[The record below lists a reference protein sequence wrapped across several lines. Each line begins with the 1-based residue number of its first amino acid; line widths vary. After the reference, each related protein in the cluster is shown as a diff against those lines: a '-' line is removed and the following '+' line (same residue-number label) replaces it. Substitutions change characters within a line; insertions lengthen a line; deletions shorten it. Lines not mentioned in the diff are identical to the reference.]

1 MRHALGYKSDGCKH
15 HVVTAA
21 NHVTHNARV
30 YPQCIAMPTETDRA
44 LNEENEPVTAESQ
57 VVGVLLPLALFQ
69 AYDYL
74 VPDGMSLTRGDVVH
88 VPLGRR
94 SVTGIVWGAGAGDV
108 ASAKLKAVIARL
120 DEVPSLPALTCDFVD
135 WVAHYTMAPV
145 GAVLRM
151 AMSVPDALAPERSLK
166 SWRIGDRLEAKLSGT
181 KLTAAR
187 QRVIDV
193 LQGSLPLPPGEL
205 ARLAGVS
212 AGVISDMGK
221 AGLLQSVPLALKRPF
236 GVPQADAAG
245 PRLSAAQRKA
255 ADDLSALQP
264 GVTLIDGVTGSGK
277 TEVYFE
283 AIAAALHQGRQALVM
298 VPEIA
303 LTPQWLKRFAAR
315 FGALPAQ
322 WHSELTGLERR
333 LTWRGVLDGSAR
345 VVVGARSALF
355 LPYRDLG
362 LIIVDEEHDSAFKQE
377 DGVIYQARDMAVV
390 RGHLAKIPVVL
401 ASATPSLETIVNV
414 ETGRY
419 RALHL
424 PDRHGGASLP
434 AIDTIDLRIDKPAR
448 QSWIAPRLKA
458 EIERTLARGD
468 QALLFLNRRGYAP
481 LTLCRTCGHRL
492 QCPRCTAWL
501 VEHRF
506 HQKLMCHHC
515 GFDSPMPPSCPACQ
529 SESSFAACGP
539 GVERLAEEAEAL
551 FPEARRLVLTSDTV
565 TGPAKAEALM
575 RLVVE
580 REVDLI
586 IGTQIIAKGH
596 NFPHLTLVGVVDAD
610 LGLHGGDLRA
620 AERTYQLMSQ
630 VAGRAGRAEKPGR
643 VYLQTYDPARAVMV
657 ALTSG
662 DRDSFL
668 AAEADDRRQ
677 AGMPPFGRLA
687 ALILSGHDVAAV
699 NAKAQELARAAPHR
713 EGVSV
718 LGPAPAPL
726 ALLRGRHRLRFLL
739 KTRRDIAPQSILRSW
754 LRGQKFSGDLRLQI
768 DIDPYSFM

>member
-1 MRHALGYKSDGCKH
+1 
-15 HVVTAA
+15 
-21 NHVTHNARV
+21 
-30 YPQCIAMPTETDRA
+30 MPTETNQPQDA
-44 LNEENEPVTAESQ
+44 GGEVSAPPAS
-57 VVGVLLPLALFQ
+57 VGVLVPLALFQ
-69 AYDYL
+69 PYDYL
-74 VPDGMSLTRGDVVH
+74 VPHEFQVSRGDFVT

-94 SVTGIVWGAGAGDV
+94 SVTGVVWGPAAGDV
-108 ASAKLKAVIARL
+108 APEKLKPITAPLAIA
-120 DEVPSLPALTCDFVD
+120 PLPAVTCDFVD
-135 WVAHYTMAPV
+135 WVAQYGMAPV

-151 AMSVPDALAPERSLK
+151 AMSVPDALEPERALK
-166 SWRIGDRLEAKLSGT
+166 AWAIGNIKGIKIT
-181 KLTAAR
+181 PTR
-187 QRVIDV
+187 QRVLDA
-193 LQGSLPLPPGEL
+193 LQGQPPQPPTEL

-212 AGVISDMGK
+212 PGVVADMGK
-221 AGLLQSVPLALKRPF
+221 LGLLRAVPFAQQRPY
-236 GVPQADAAG
+236 GQPQCDAAG
-245 PRLSAAQRKA
+245 PMLSPAQDQAAR
-255 ADDLSALQP
+255 DLAELKP

-283 AIAAALHQGRQALVM
+283 AIAAALRRGQQALVL

-303 LTPQWLKRFAAR
+303 LTPQWLTRFEARFA
-315 FGALPAQ
+315 ALPAQ

-362 LIIVDEEHDSAFKQE
+362 LIIVDEEHESAFKQE

-401 ASATPSLETIVNV
+401 ASATPSLETMVNV
-414 ETGRY
+414 DSGRY
-419 RALHL
+419 RAVHL
-424 PDRHGGASLP
+424 PDRHGGATMP
-434 AIDTIDLRIDKPAR
+434 AIELVDLRLDKPAR
-448 QSWIAPRLKA
+448 QSWISPTLKA
-458 EIERTLARGD
+458 ALDRTLAAGE
-468 QALLFLNRRGYAP
+468 QGLLFLNRRGYAP

-515 GFDSPMPPSCPACQ
+515 GFEQAMPDACPACL
-529 SESSFAACGP
+529 SEGSFAACGP
-539 GVERLAEEAEAL
+539 GVERLAEEAAAL
-551 FPEARRLVLTSDTV
+551 FPDARRLVLTSDTV

-575 RLVVE
+575 KMVAE
-580 REVDLI
+580 REVDLV

-630 VAGRAGRAEKPGR
+630 VAGRAGRGQKPGR
-643 VYLQTYDPARAVMV
+643 VYLQTYDPDRAVMQ
-657 ALTSG
+657 ALKSG
-662 DRDSFL
+662 DREAFM
-668 AAEADDRRQ
+668 AAEAEDRRES
-677 AGMPPFGRLA
+677 GMPPFGRLA
-687 ALILSGHDVAAV
+687 ALILSGRDESAV
-699 NAKAQELARAAPHR
+699 TAKSRDLARSAPHR
-713 EGVSV
+713 DGVTV

-726 ALLRGRHRLRFLL
+726 ALLRGRHRVRFLL
-739 KTRRDIAPQSILRSW
+739 KTRRDISPQAVLRQW
-754 LRGQKFSGDLRLQI
+754 LRGHKFPGDLRLQI

>member
-1 MRHALGYKSDGCKH
+1 
-15 HVVTAA
+15 
-21 NHVTHNARV
+21 
-30 YPQCIAMPTETDRA
+30 MPTETDSLWGDESDGA
-44 LNEENEPVTAESQ
+44 VTSAPQ
-57 VVGVLLPLALFQ
+57 AIGVLLPLALFQ
-69 AYDYL
+69 PYDYL
-74 VPDGMSLTRGDVVH
+74 VPAGMSLARGDFVT

-94 SVTGIVWGAGAGDV
+94 SVTGVVWGPAMGDV
-108 ASAKLKAVIARL
+108 EPKKLKQVAIQL
-120 DEVPSLPALTCDFVD
+120 PVPPLPAMSCDFVD
-135 WVAHYTMAPV
+135 WVAQYTMAPL

-151 AMSVPDALAPERSLK
+151 AMSVPDALEAERTLK
-166 SWRIGDRLEAKLSGT
+166 AWTLGNIADAKLT
-181 KLTAAR
+181 PTR
-187 QRVIDV
+187 QRVVDV
-193 LQGSLPLPPGEL
+193 LAASPPLPPVEL

-212 AGVISDMGK
+212 AGVVTDMGK
-221 AGLLQSVPLALKRPF
+221 VGLLKSVPLPLKRPF
-236 GVPQADAAG
+236 GDPDADAAG
-245 PRLSAAQRKA
+245 PKLSDAQAQAA
-255 ADDLSALQP
+255 ADLGTLQS

-283 AIAAALHQGRQALVM
+283 TVAAALRAGRQALVM

-303 LTPQWLKRFAAR
+303 LTPQWLKRFEAR

-333 LTWRGVLDGSAR
+333 LTWRAVLDGSAK
-345 VVVGARSALF
+345 VVVGARSSLF

-362 LIIVDEEHDSAFKQE
+362 LIIVDEEHESGFKQE

-401 ASATPSLETIVNV
+401 ASATPSLETMVNV

-419 RALHL
+419 RAAHL
-424 PDRHGGASLP
+424 PDRHGGATLP
-434 AIDTIDLRIDKPAR
+434 SIHTIDLRLDKPAR
-448 QSWIAPRLKA
+448 NSWIAPSLKA
-458 EIERTLARGD
+458 EIERTLEAGE

-515 GFDSPMPPSCPACQ
+515 GFESPMPPSCPACQ
-529 SESSFAACGP
+529 SEGSFAACGP
-539 GVERLAEEAEAL
+539 GVERLAEEAAAL
-551 FPEARRLVLTSDTV
+551 FPDARRLVLTSDTV
-565 TGPAKAEALM
+565 TGPAKAESLM
-575 RLVVE
+575 RMVAE
-580 REVDLI
+580 REVDLV

-620 AERTYQLMSQ
+620 AERTYQLMQQ
-630 VAGRAGRAEKPGR
+630 VAGRAGRGEKPGR
-643 VYLQTYDPARAVMV
+643 VYLQTYDPDRAVMQ
-657 ALTSG
+657 ALKSG
-662 DRDSFL
+662 DRDSFM

-687 ALILSGHDVAAV
+687 ALILSSRDQAAV
-699 NAKAQELARAAPHR
+699 TAKAQELARSAPHR
-713 EGVSV
+713 EGVHV

-726 ALLRGRHRLRFLL
+726 ALLRGRHRMRFLL
-739 KTRRDIAPQSILRSW
+739 KTRRDIAPQAVLKTW
-754 LRGQKFSGDLRLQI
+754 LRGHKFPGDLRLQI

>member
-1 MRHALGYKSDGCKH
+1 M
-15 HVVTAA
+15 
-21 NHVTHNARV
+21 
-30 YPQCIAMPTETDRA
+30 
-44 LNEENEPVTAESQ
+44 
-57 VVGVLLPLALFQ
+57 VGVLLPLALFQ

-74 VPDGMSLTRGDVVH
+74 VPDGMSLARGDVVT

-94 SVTGIVWGAGAGDV
+94 SVTGVVWGAGTGDV
-108 ASAKLKAVIARL
+108 APEKLKEVTAHL
-120 DEVPSLPALTCDFVD
+120 DVPSLPAITCDFVD
-135 WVAHYTMAPV
+135 WVAQYTMAPV

-151 AMSVPDALAPERSLK
+151 AISVPEALESERSLK
-166 SWRIGDRLEAKLSGT
+166 AWQIGDIDGAKMAGA

-193 LQGSLPLPPGEL
+193 LKSSPPLPPTEL
-205 ARLAGVS
+205 ARLAAVS
-212 AGVISDMGK
+212 AGVVNEMGK
-221 AGLLQSVPLALKRPF
+221 VGLLHAVPLALKRPF
-236 GVPQADAAG
+236 GAPDADAAG
-245 PRLSAAQRKA
+245 PNLSGAQRKA
-255 ADDLSALQP
+255 ADDLSTLLP

-283 AIAAALHQGRQALVM
+283 AIAATLRAGRQALVM

-303 LTPQWLKRFAAR
+303 LTPQWLKRFEAR

-333 LTWRGVLDGSAR
+333 LTWRSVLDGSAK

-362 LIIVDEEHDSAFKQE
+362 LIIVDEEHESAFKQE

-424 PDRHGGASLP
+424 PDRHGGATLP
-434 AIDTIDLRIDKPAR
+434 AINTIDLRTDKPAR
-448 QSWIAPRLKA
+448 QSWIAPSLKA
-458 EIERTLARGD
+458 EIEQTLADGN

-515 GFDSPMPPSCPACQ
+515 GFDSPMPPCCPACQ
-529 SESSFAACGP
+529 SEGSLAACGP
-539 GVERLAEEAEAL
+539 GVERLAEEAAAL
-551 FPEARRLVLTSDTV
+551 FPDARRLVLTSDTV

-575 RLVVE
+575 RMVAE
-580 REVDLI
+580 REVDLV

-630 VAGRAGRAEKPGR
+630 VAGRAGRGEKPGR
-643 VYLQTYDPARAVMV
+643 VYLQTYDPDRAVME
-657 ALTSG
+657 ALKSG

-677 AGMPPFGRLA
+677 SGMPPFGRLA
-687 ALILSGHDVAAV
+687 ALILSSRDQAAV
-699 NAKAQELARAAPHR
+699 NGKAQELARNAPHR
-713 EGVSV
+713 EGVMV

-739 KTRRDIAPQSILRSW
+739 KTRRDIAPQGVLKTW
-754 LRGQKFSGDLRLQI
+754 LRGQKFPGDLRLQI

>member
-1 MRHALGYKSDGCKH
+1 
-15 HVVTAA
+15 
-21 NHVTHNARV
+21 
-30 YPQCIAMPTETDRA
+30 MPTETDHV
-44 LNEENEPVTAESQ
+44 LGEETGAVAVKPRPGSR

-74 VPDGMSLTRGDVVH
+74 VPIGLTLVRGDIVT

-94 SVTGIVWGAGAGDV
+94 SVTGIVWGDGAGDV
-108 ASAKLKAVIARL
+108 APEKLKEVTARL
-120 DEVPSLPALTCDFVD
+120 DMPPLPAITCDFVD
-135 WVAHYTMAPV
+135 WVAQYTMAPV

-151 AMSVPDALAPERSLK
+151 AISVPDALEPERALK
-166 SWRIGDRLEAKLSGT
+166 AWQLGDIAAAQTAGA

-187 QRVIDV
+187 QRVVDV
-193 LQGSLPLPPGEL
+193 LKASPPLPPTEL
-205 ARLAGVS
+205 ARLAAVS
-212 AGVISDMGK
+212 AGVVAEMGK
-221 AGLLQSVPLALKRPF
+221 VGLLQSVPLALKRPF
-236 GVPQADAAG
+236 GMPDADAAG
-245 PRLSAAQRKA
+245 PNLSGAQQRA
-255 ADDLSALQP
+255 ADDLSTLAP

-283 AIAAALHQGRQALVM
+283 AIAATLRAGRQALVM

-303 LTPQWLKRFAAR
+303 LTPQWLTRFEAR

-333 LTWRGVLDGSAR
+333 LTWRAALDGSAK

-362 LIIVDEEHDSAFKQE
+362 LIIVDEEHESAFKQE

-390 RGHLAKIPVVL
+390 RGHLAKIPVIL

-419 RALHL
+419 RAAHL
-424 PDRHGGASLP
+424 PDRHGGATLP
-434 AIDTIDLRIDKPAR
+434 SIETIDLRVDKPAR

-458 EIERTLARGD
+458 EIEQTLADGN

-481 LTLCRTCGHRL
+481 LTLCRTCGHRM

-529 SESSFAACGP
+529 SEGSFAACGP

-551 FPEARRLVLTSDTV
+551 FPDARRLVLTSDTV
-565 TGPAKAEALM
+565 TGPTKAEALM
-575 RLVVE
+575 RMVAE
-580 REVDLI
+580 REVDLV

-630 VAGRAGRAEKPGR
+630 VAGRAGRGEKPGR
-643 VYLQTYDPARAVMV
+643 VYLQTYDPDRAVME
-657 ALTSG
+657 ALKSG

-677 AGMPPFGRLA
+677 SGMPPFGRLA
-687 ALILSGHDVAAV
+687 ALILSSRDQAAV
-699 NAKAQELARAAPHR
+699 NAKAQELARSAPHR
-713 EGVSV
+713 DGVMV

-739 KTRRDIAPQSILRSW
+739 KTRRDIAPQGVLKSW
-754 LRGQKFSGDLRLQI
+754 LRGHKFPGDLRLQI

>member
-1 MRHALGYKSDGCKH
+1 
-15 HVVTAA
+15 
-21 NHVTHNARV
+21 
-30 YPQCIAMPTETDRA
+30 MPTETDNDLA
-44 LNEENEPVTAESQ
+44 TPFGGPVVSPHR
-57 VVGVLLPLALFQ
+57 VVGVLVPLALFQ

-74 VPDGMSLTRGDVVH
+74 VPDELDLARGDFVT

-94 SVTGIVWGAGAGDV
+94 SVTGVVWGAGAGDV
-108 ASAKLKAVIARL
+108 DPAKLKPVTARL
-120 DEVPSLPALTCDFVD
+120 ALPPLPLASCAFID
-135 WVAHYTMAPV
+135 WVAQYTMAPV

-151 AMSVPDALAPERSLK
+151 AMSVPDALEPERTLK
-166 SWRIGDRLEAKLSGT
+166 AWVVGDTEGAKLT
-181 KLTAAR
+181 PTR

-193 LQGSLPLPPGEL
+193 LTASPPLPPTEL

-221 AGLLQSVPLALKRPF
+221 VGLLRAVPLALRRPF
-236 GVPQADAAG
+236 GRPDPATVGPVLSPAQDAAAKD
-245 PRLSAAQRKA
+245 LAQ
-255 ADDLSALQP
+255 LQP

-283 AIAAALHQGRQALVM
+283 AIAAALRAGKQALVM

-303 LTPQWLKRFAAR
+303 LTPEWLKRFATR

-333 LTWRGVLDGSAR
+333 LTWRAVLDGSAQ

-355 LPYRDLG
+355 LPFHDLG
-362 LIIVDEEHDSAFKQE
+362 LIIVDEEHEGGFKQE

-401 ASATPSLETIVNV
+401 ASATPSLETMVNV

-419 RALHL
+419 RALHM
-424 PDRHGGASLP
+424 PDRHGGATMP
-434 AIDTIDLRIDKPAR
+434 VIDTIDLRLDKPQR
-448 QSWIAPRLKA
+448 NSWIAPSLKA
-458 EIERTLARGD
+458 EIEKTLAAGE

-481 LTLCRTCGHRL
+481 LTLCRGCGHRL

-515 GFDSPMPPSCPACQ
+515 GFEAPVPPSCPACGA
-529 SESSFAACGP
+529 EGHFAACGP
-539 GVERLAEEAEAL
+539 GVERLAEEAELL
-551 FPEARRLVLTSDTV
+551 FPDARRLVLTSDTV
-565 TGPAKAEALM
+565 TGPAKAESLM
-575 RLVVE
+575 RSVAE
-580 REVDLI
+580 REVDLV

-620 AERTYQLMSQ
+620 AERTYQLMQQ
-630 VAGRAGRAEKPGR
+630 VAGRAGRGEKPGR
-643 VYLQTYDPARAVMV
+643 VFLQTYDPDRAVMQ
-657 ALTSG
+657 ALKSG
-662 DRDSFL
+662 DRENFM
-668 AAEADDRRQ
+668 AAEAEDRRLS
-677 AGMPPFGRLA
+677 GMPPYGRLA
-687 ALILSGHDVAAV
+687 ALIISGHELPAV
-699 NAKAQELARAAPHR
+699 EKKAQELARLAPHR

-726 ALLRGRHRLRFLL
+726 ALLRGRHRIRFLL
-739 KTRRDIAPQSILRSW
+739 KTRRDIAPQSVLKHW
-754 LRGQKFSGDLRLQI
+754 LRGQKFPGDLRLQI
-768 DIDPYSFM
+768 DIDPYSFV

>member
-1 MRHALGYKSDGCKH
+1 
-15 HVVTAA
+15 
-21 NHVTHNARV
+21 
-30 YPQCIAMPTETDRA
+30 MPTETDQQAAAATDVLSDGRWDR
-44 LNEENEPVTAESQ
+44 
-57 VVGVLLPLALFQ
+57 VGVLLPLALFQ
-69 AYDYL
+69 PYDYL
-74 VPDGMSLTRGDVVH
+74 VPAEINLVRGDFVT

-94 SVTGIVWGAGAGDV
+94 HVTGVVWGAALGDV
-108 ASAKLKAVIARL
+108 DPAKLKPVAARL
-120 DEVPSLPALTCDFVD
+120 GMPPLPAISCDFID
-135 WVAHYTMAPV
+135 WVAQYCMAPV

-151 AMSVPDALAPERSLK
+151 AMSVPDAFLPERALK
-166 SWRIGDRLEAKLSGT
+166 AWALGDPAAAKAT
-181 KLTAAR
+181 PTR
-187 QRVIDV
+187 QRVLDV
-193 LQGSLPLPPGEL
+193 LRDQPPLPPTEL
-205 ARLAGVS
+205 ARAAGVS
-212 AGVISDMGK
+212 VGVIAEMGRV
-221 AGLLQSVPLALKRPF
+221 GLLRAETLALPRPF
-236 GVPQADAAG
+236 GTPDAAMLG
-245 PRLSAAQRKA
+245 PTLSSAQGDAASTLA
-255 ADDLSALQP
+255 ELQP

-283 AIAAALHQGRQALVM
+283 AIAATLRAGRQALVL

-303 LTPQWLKRFAAR
+303 LTPQWLTRFERR

-322 WHSELTGLERR
+322 WHSELTGLARR
-333 LTWRGVLDGSAR
+333 LTWRGVLDGSAK

-362 LIIVDEEHDSAFKQE
+362 LVIVDEEHESAFKQE
-377 DGVIYQARDMAVV
+377 EGVIYQARDMAVV

-401 ASATPSLETIVNV
+401 ASATPSLETLVNV

-424 PDRHGGASLP
+424 PDRHGGATLP
-434 AIDTIDLRIDKPAR
+434 AIHLIDLRRDKPAR
-448 QSWIAPRLKA
+448 QSWIAPSLRA
-458 EIERTLARGD
+458 ELEQTLAAGE

-515 GFDSPMPPSCPACQ
+515 GFEAPMPPACPACQ
-529 SESSFAACGP
+529 SEASFAACGP
-539 GVERLAEEAEAL
+539 GVERLAEEAAAL

-575 RLVVE
+575 KMVAE
-580 REVDLI
+580 REVDLV

-596 NFPHLTLVGVVDAD
+596 NFPHLTLVGVIDAD

-630 VAGRAGRAEKPGR
+630 VAGRAGRGEKPGR
-643 VYLQTYDPARAVMV
+643 VFLQTYDPDRAVMR
-657 ALTSG
+657 ALKSG
-662 DRDSFL
+662 ARDAFM
-668 AAEADDRRQ
+668 AAEAEDRRE

-687 ALILSGHDVAAV
+687 ALILSGRDEAAV
-699 NAKAQELARAAPHR
+699 TARARDLARSAPHR
-713 EGVSV
+713 DGVTV
-718 LGPAPAPL
+718 LGPAPAPM
-726 ALLRGRHRLRFLL
+726 ALLRGRHRIRFLL
-739 KTRRDIAPQSILRSW
+739 KTRRDIAPQAVLRAW
-754 LRGQKFSGDLRLQI
+754 LKGQKFPGDLRLQI

>member
-1 MRHALGYKSDGCKH
+1 
-15 HVVTAA
+15 
-21 NHVTHNARV
+21 
-30 YPQCIAMPTETDRA
+30 MPTETDNDLA
-44 LNEENEPVTAESQ
+44 TPFGGPVVSPHR
-57 VVGVLLPLALFQ
+57 VVGVLVPLALFQ

-74 VPDGMSLTRGDVVH
+74 VPDELDLARGDFVT

-94 SVTGIVWGAGAGDV
+94 SVTGVVWGAGAGDV
-108 ASAKLKAVIARL
+108 DPAKLKPVTARL
-120 DEVPSLPALTCDFVD
+120 ALPPLPLASCAFID
-135 WVAHYTMAPV
+135 WVAQYTMAPV

-151 AMSVPDALAPERSLK
+151 AMSVPDALEPERTLK
-166 SWRIGDRLEAKLSGT
+166 AWVVGDTEGAKLT
-181 KLTAAR
+181 PTR

-193 LQGSLPLPPGEL
+193 LTASPPLPPTEL

-221 AGLLQSVPLALKRPF
+221 VGLLRAVPLALRRPF
-236 GVPQADAAG
+236 GRPDPATVGPVLSPAQDAAAKD
-245 PRLSAAQRKA
+245 LAQ
-255 ADDLSALQP
+255 LQP

-283 AIAAALHQGRQALVM
+283 AIAAALRAGKQALVM

-303 LTPQWLKRFAAR
+303 LTPEWLKRFATR

-333 LTWRGVLDGSAR
+333 LTWRAVLDGSAQ

-355 LPYRDLG
+355 LPFHDLG
-362 LIIVDEEHDSAFKQE
+362 LIIVDEEHEGGFKQE

-401 ASATPSLETIVNV
+401 ASATPSLETMVNV

-419 RALHL
+419 RALHM
-424 PDRHGGASLP
+424 PDRVGGASMP
-434 AIDTIDLRIDKPAR
+434 VIDTIDLRLDKPQR
-448 QSWIAPRLKA
+448 NSWIAPSLKA
-458 EIERTLARGD
+458 EIEKTLAAGE

-481 LTLCRTCGHRL
+481 LTLCRGCGHRL

-515 GFDSPMPPSCPACQ
+515 GFEAPVPPSCPACGA
-529 SESSFAACGP
+529 EGHFAACGP
-539 GVERLAEEAEAL
+539 GVERLAEEAELL
-551 FPEARRLVLTSDTV
+551 FPDARRLVLTSDTV
-565 TGPAKAEALM
+565 TGPAKAESLM
-575 RLVVE
+575 RSVAE
-580 REVDLI
+580 REVDLV

-620 AERTYQLMSQ
+620 AERTYQLMQQ
-630 VAGRAGRAEKPGR
+630 VAGRAGRGEKPGR
-643 VYLQTYDPARAVMV
+643 VFLQTYDPDRAVMQ
-657 ALTSG
+657 ALKSG
-662 DRDSFL
+662 DRENFM
-668 AAEADDRRQ
+668 AAEAEDRRLS
-677 AGMPPFGRLA
+677 GMPPYGRLA
-687 ALILSGHDVAAV
+687 ALIISGHELPAV
-699 NAKAQELARAAPHR
+699 EKKAQELARLAPHR

-726 ALLRGRHRLRFLL
+726 ALLRGRHRIRFLL
-739 KTRRDIAPQSILRSW
+739 KTRRDIAPQSVLKHW
-754 LRGQKFSGDLRLQI
+754 LRGQKFPGDLRLQI
-768 DIDPYSFM
+768 DIDPYSFV

>member
-1 MRHALGYKSDGCKH
+1 
-15 HVVTAA
+15 
-21 NHVTHNARV
+21 
-30 YPQCIAMPTETDRA
+30 MPTETDSLWGDESDGA
-44 LNEENEPVTAESQ
+44 VTSAPQ
-57 VVGVLLPLALFQ
+57 AIGVLLPLALFQ
-69 AYDYL
+69 PYDYL
-74 VPDGMSLTRGDVVH
+74 VPAGLSLARGDFVT

-94 SVTGIVWGAGAGDV
+94 SVTGVVWGAAMGDV
-108 ASAKLKAVIARL
+108 EPGKLKQVVQRL
-120 DEVPSLPALTCDFVD
+120 PVPPLPAMSCDFVD
-135 WVAHYTMAPV
+135 WVAQYTMAPL

-151 AMSVPDALAPERSLK
+151 AMSVPDALEAERTLK
-166 SWRIGDRLEAKLSGT
+166 AWTLGNIAGAKLT
-181 KLTAAR
+181 PTR
-187 QRVIDV
+187 QRVVDV
-193 LQGSLPLPPGEL
+193 LGASPPLPPVEL

-212 AGVISDMGK
+212 AGVVTDMGK
-221 AGLLQSVPLALKRPF
+221 AGLLKSVPLPLKRPF
-236 GVPQADAAG
+236 GDPDADASG
-245 PRLSAAQRKA
+245 PKLSDAQARAAA
-255 ADDLSALQP
+255 SLSTLQP

-283 AIAAALHQGRQALVM
+283 AVAAALRAGKQALVM

-303 LTPQWLKRFAAR
+303 LTPQWLKRFEAR
-315 FGALPAQ
+315 FGTLPAQ

-333 LTWRGVLDGSAR
+333 LTWRAVLDGSAK
-345 VVVGARSALF
+345 VVVGARSGLF

-362 LIIVDEEHDSAFKQE
+362 LIIVDEEHESGFKQE
-377 DGVIYQARDMAVV
+377 EGVIYQARDMAVV

-401 ASATPSLETIVNV
+401 ASATPSLETMVNV

-419 RALHL
+419 RAAHL
-424 PDRHGGASLP
+424 PNRHGGATLP
-434 AIDTIDLRIDKPAR
+434 SIHTIDLRLDKPAR
-448 QSWIAPRLKA
+448 NSWIAPSLKT
-458 EIERTLARGD
+458 EIERTLEAGE

-515 GFDSPMPPSCPACQ
+515 GFESPMPPSCPACQ
-529 SESSFAACGP
+529 SEGSFAACGP
-539 GVERLAEEAEAL
+539 GVERLAEEAAAL
-551 FPEARRLVLTSDTV
+551 FPDARRLVLTSDTV
-565 TGPAKAEALM
+565 TGPAKAESLM
-575 RLVVE
+575 RMVAE
-580 REVDLI
+580 REVDLV

-643 VYLQTYDPARAVMV
+643 VYLQTYDPDRAVMQ
-657 ALTSG
+657 ALKSG
-662 DRDSFL
+662 DRDSFM

-687 ALILSGHDVAAV
+687 ALILSSRDQGAIT
-699 NAKAQELARAAPHR
+699 AKAQELARSAPHG
-713 EGVSV
+713 EGVHV

-726 ALLRGRHRLRFLL
+726 ALLRGRHRIRFLL
-739 KTRRDIAPQSILRSW
+739 KTRRDIAPQGVLKTW
-754 LRGQKFSGDLRLQI
+754 LRGHKFPGDLRLQI

>member
-1 MRHALGYKSDGCKH
+1 
-15 HVVTAA
+15 
-21 NHVTHNARV
+21 
-30 YPQCIAMPTETDRA
+30 MPTETDHV
-44 LNEENEPVTAESQ
+44 LGEETGAVAVKPRPGSR

-74 VPDGMSLTRGDVVH
+74 VPIGLELARGDIVT

-94 SVTGIVWGAGAGDV
+94 SVTGIVWGEGAGDI
-108 ASAKLKAVIARL
+108 APEKLKEVTARL
-120 DEVPSLPALTCDFVD
+120 DVPPLPAITCDFVD
-135 WVAHYTMAPV
+135 WVAQYTMAPV

-151 AMSVPDALAPERSLK
+151 AISVPDALEGERSQK
-166 SWRIGDRLEAKLSGT
+166 AWKIGDIRGA

-187 QRVIDV
+187 QRVVDV
-193 LQGSLPLPPGEL
+193 LQSSPPLPPTEL
-205 ARLAGVS
+205 ARLAAVS
-212 AGVISDMGK
+212 AGVVAEMGK
-221 AGLLQSVPLALKRPF
+221 VGLLHAVPLSQKRPF
-236 GVPQADAAG
+236 GVPDADAAG
-245 PRLSAAQRKA
+245 PNLSEAQAKA
-255 ADDLSALQP
+255 AAALSTLEP
-264 GVTLIDGVTGSGK
+264 GVTLVDGVTGSGK

-283 AIAAALHQGRQALVM
+283 AIAATLRQGRQALVM

-303 LTPQWLKRFAAR
+303 LTPQWLTRFEAR

-333 LTWRGVLDGSAR
+333 LTWRSVLDGSAK

-362 LIIVDEEHDSAFKQE
+362 LIIVDEEHESAFKQE

-419 RALHL
+419 RTAHL
-424 PDRHGGASLP
+424 PDRHGGATLP
-434 AIDTIDLRIDKPAR
+434 SIETIDLRIDKPAR

-458 EIERTLARGD
+458 EIEQTLADGN

-529 SESSFAACGP
+529 SEGSFAACGP

-551 FPEARRLVLTSDTV
+551 FPDARRLVLTSDTV

-575 RLVVE
+575 RMVAE
-580 REVDLI
+580 REVDLV

-630 VAGRAGRAEKPGR
+630 VAGRAGRGEKPGR
-643 VYLQTYDPARAVMV
+643 VYLQTYDPDRAVME
-657 ALTSG
+657 ALKSG

-677 AGMPPFGRLA
+677 SGMPPFGRLA
-687 ALILSGHDVAAV
+687 ALILSSRDQGAV

-713 EGVSV
+713 DGVVV

-739 KTRRDIAPQSILRSW
+739 KTRRDIAPQGVLKSW
-754 LRGQKFSGDLRLQI
+754 LRGQKFPGDLRLQI